1 MRRSRETEI
10 LFLGANTSSTSTSNF
25 FILYLEDCIPS
36 LYIRKYGHSVML
48 FWMYLEKALLPLLY
62 ILFSLSLDSHLG
74 DNPGE
79 AAGTGW
85 RSVLF
90 RAVVLSILLPPTKWF
105 CFLEV
110 SLEVCSSRGIS
121 FSFFSSTTIFK
132 IHFFGHFIK
141 ILGRKA
147 KHWLYLINHIDL
159 KHCWE
164 LLIWVC
170 LLALS
175 RFYKRT
181 LGPNSDK

>member
-1 MRRSRETEI
+1 MGTMSCCSECI
-10 LFLGANTSSTSTSNF
+10 WKKHSYLYFTS
-25 FILYLEDCIPS
+25 Y
-36 LYIRKYGHSVML
+36 
-48 FWMYLEKALLPLLY
+48 
-62 ILFSLSLDSHLG
+62 SLSLDSHLG

-90 RAVVLSILLPPTKWF
+90 RAVVLSILLPSTKWF

-110 SLEVCSSRGIS
+110 PLEVCSSRGIS

-159 KHCWE
+159 KHPILNQA
-164 LLIWVC
+164 LLRTAYLS
-170 LLALS
+170 LLVS
-175 RFYKRT
+175 T
-181 LGPNSDK
+181 I